1 MAFDPYSDWLDI
13 PSGRRPPDCFDLL
26 GVAADE
32 ADPVQLLQAAETRME
47 MARPHLE
54 GPHGDEAQRLLNE
67 LARAV
72 DCLTDPVRRAQH
84 EMDLLR
90 QGRRQPDEL
99 AEPPGPDG
107 REHGREQGPDDS
119 LCART
124 LAGSAAEEGAG
135 STAVAPIHSAAKED
149 AAPST
154 RGRIAQVGLALGVA
168 VVLAGGTL
176 GFYWAV
182 TSGGSRSDGVTTP
195 RQTNHQQSRTIR
207 PPAKPT
213 SPDSNL
219 PTGSRGAN
227 TRTTALPVAP
237 VPSTADPSH
246 STVVAQPAAAATQA
260 RPPEIE
266 PPEVKPAQIEPTEVE
281 PVDTG
286 DPFRDLPTA
295 VELPP
300 LGSHQPVCWGLVHAG
315 GVSDWKLSLL
325 WDESGLKRNR
335 QFVTESLKAPN
346 GAADGGLSWR
356 IGLRESPR
364 GLPASETDVAE
375 IEFRQGRLSFAW
387 AQEADADWS
396 GFLCNCVLQLDVNGK
411 THAISLTRAARVDP
425 LVVDLKQ
432 GRANSLI
439 RIPWPPDAGALRF
452 EITGVE
458 GRFLSE
464 GLQPPE
470 PAEPKAPIPFSV
482 ARKDR
487 HDTQREGV
495 AFEIRFL
502 SSRAG
507 LTVHLSLLAPSA
519 DDFRQI
525 SSFGAEHPTQPRALR
540 QSLLDRQRLATDSL
554 RLATSRRKASF
565 WNEQLDGLDR
575 RLWYEDFFYHTH
587 GRARIDFRLFLQV
600 GPHEVQLA
608 TTRAE

>member
-1 MAFDPYSDWLDI
+1 M
-13 PSGRRPPDCFDLL
+13 
-26 GVAADE
+26 
-32 ADPVQLLQAAETRME
+32 
-47 MARPHLE
+47 
-54 GPHGDEAQRLLNE
+54 
-67 LARAV
+67 
-72 DCLTDPVRRAQH
+72 
-84 EMDLLR
+84 
-90 QGRRQPDEL
+90 
-99 AEPPGPDG
+99 
-107 REHGREQGPDDS
+107 
-119 LCART
+119 
-124 LAGSAAEEGAG
+124 
-135 STAVAPIHSAAKED
+135 
-149 AAPST
+149 
-154 RGRIAQVGLALGVA
+154 
-168 VVLAGGTL
+168 
-176 GFYWAV
+176 
-182 TSGGSRSDGVTTP
+182 DGVDASP
-195 RQTNHQQSRTIR
+195 HANQQQSGPIQR
-207 PPAKPT
+207 PAKPT
-213 SPDSNL
+213 PPDVKRPDDPHQEKS
-219 PTGSRGAN
+219 
-227 TRTTALPVAP
+227 RTTAAP
-237 VPSTADPSH
+237 VVPPASTNDPPQP
-246 STVVAQPAAAATQA
+246 TVVVQAETAAAEAG
-260 RPPEIE
+260 PPEIE
-266 PPEVKPAQIEPTEVE
+266 QPPSESPLAEPL
-281 PVDTG
+281 DIG

-315 GVSDWKLSLL
+315 GISDWKLSLL

-396 GFLCNCVLQLDVNGK
+396 GFLCNCVLRLDVNGK

-502 SSRAG
+502 TSRAG

-554 RLATSRRKASF
+554 RSATSRRKASF